1 MSKLKEENLQTKSDV
16 KNMWANVLE
25 KVTEVETPVQKRN
38 TDGRISPIETPNPL
52 KKPISEKKAVVSKK
66 GEETYFN
73 VAIQTKLLKKLK
85 IKAVND
91 GVSIKDLINSALHN
105 SYGE

>member
-1 MSKLKEENLQTKSDV
+1 MAKIKEENIQTKSEV

-25 KVTEVETPVQKRN
+25 KVTEVETPIQKRN
-38 TDGRISPIETPNPL
+38 TDGIISPIETSSPV
-52 KKPISEKKAVVSKK
+52 KKATIDKKAVSKK

-85 IKAVND
+85 LKAVND
-91 GVSIKDLINSALHN
+91 GVSIKDLINSALQN

>member
-1 MSKLKEENLQTKSDV
+1 MLKIT
-16 KNMWANVLE
+16 
-25 KVTEVETPVQKRN
+25 
-38 TDGRISPIETPNPL
+38 
-52 KKPISEKKAVVSKK
+52 ISEKKAVTRKK
-66 GEETYFN
+66 VEETYFN

-91 GVSIKDLINSALHN
+91 GVSIKDLINSALQN